1 MTPLAEFLLH
11 CIEVG
16 AVALALAGILILVA
30 FALRITYW
38 CLSPWIILFARLIKL
53 IPKKKEKVD
62 EEKEIPRMSKEKG
75 EGVTFND
82 IFMFMIAVPL
92 ILLWVGFAGFVIHSG
107 LSKPE
112 VLENIEAYTTLIAI
126 LGGPALLIIK
136 DALDVWKQ
144 EQAEK
149 TSFYKVKAQA
159 VIDYNDASQKQA
171 QMIESKAQEQEHKIE
186 SSVTL
191 KKK

>member
-1 MTPLAEFLLH
+1 VNQWLVTIMEIIGVT
-11 CIEVG
+11 
-16 AVALALAGILILVA
+16 VA
-30 FALRITYW
+30 FLAMA
-38 CLSPWIILFARLIKL
+38 ILFLMLKSMVRNKQKRRTKKMSSKSEAR
-53 IPKKKEKVD
+53 
-62 EEKEIPRMSKEKG
+62 

-92 ILLWVGFAGFVIHSG
+92 VLLWVGFAGFVIHTG
-107 LSKPE
+107 LNNSA

-149 TSFYKVKAQA
+149 TAFYKVKAQS
-159 VIDYNDASQKQA
+159 VIDYNASVLQQA
-171 QMIESKAQEQEHKIE
+171 QDIETNEQVHEHK
-186 SSVTL
+186 
-191 KKK
+191 KK

>member
-1 MTPLAEFLLH
+1 MIEWIQILEVLAVVMASL
-11 CIEVG
+11 G
-16 AVALALAGILILVA
+16 AAMFFAVFIKFILNM
-30 FALRITYW
+30 
-38 CLSPWIILFARLIKL
+38 
-53 IPKKKEKVD
+53 IPKRKATPKVQTKEQ
-62 EEKEIPRMSKEKG
+62 KENITMSKEAR

-92 ILLWVGFAGFVIHSG
+92 VLLWVGFAGFVIHSG
-107 LSKPE
+107 LGNAA

-149 TSFYKVKAQA
+149 TAFYKSKAQS
-159 VIDYNDASQKQA
+159 VIDYNASVLKQA
-171 QMIESKAQEQEHKIE
+171 QDIETKSQEQEHKME
-186 SSVTL
+186 N
-191 KKK
+191 KK

>member
-1 MTPLAEFLLH
+1 VIEWIEILEILAVLMAGMS
-11 CIEVG
+11 V
-16 AVALALAGILILVA
+16 VLALGVLVA
-30 FALRITYW
+30 FARRML
-38 CLSPWIILFARLIKL
+38 PQGKPKVKL
-53 IPKKKEKVD
+53 IQEKKI
-62 EEKEIPRMSKEKG
+62 EKETKTMSKEAK

-92 ILLWVGFAGFVIHSG
+92 VLLWVGFAGFVIHTG
-107 LSKPE
+107 LNNSA

-149 TSFYKVKAQA
+149 TAFYKVKAQA
-159 VIDYNDASQKQA
+159 VIDFNDAAQKQA
-171 QMIESKAQEQEHKIE
+171 QMVEAKAQDQEHKME
-186 SSVTL
+186 S
-191 KKK
+191 KK